1 VPTVLTLTPAFG
13 GARYGPFSSG
23 NVSIGSDPQCQVL
36 VDAQRGVLPLHAWIT
51 ERPGGWTL
59 HPGVPDAKLC
69 VSRRGAR
76 PSPVS
81 APVDL
86 SEGDG
91 FTLGDRTGV
100 AFLVSSSEGAT
111 SSSARTQPASPA
123 RAAAGISGPT
133 ARPSGPTPRGSGPS
147 AAPRRAPSG
156 PRNRMPTADAFA
168 DEAMRMAEVELMR
181 RGPFQQVRQLAY
193 RYRTGALFQPRF
205 ILLTLFALVSGSFV
219 TCSGIAASVWA
230 FLH

>member
-13 GARYGPFSSG
+13 GARYGPFTSG

-36 VDAQRGVLPLHAWIT
+36 VDAQRGVLPLHAWVT

-81 APVDL
+81 GPVDL

-100 AFLVSSSEGAT
+100 AFLVSSAG
-111 SSSARTQPASPA
+111 SSAASTIRTPPASPGRPSSA
-123 RAAAGISGPT
+123 STGRPTVSGPV
-133 ARPSGPTPRGSGPS
+133 ASS
-147 AAPRRAPSG
+147 APPRRTASG

-205 ILLTLFALVSGSFV
+205 ILLTLFAVVSGSFV
-219 TCSGIAASVWA
+219 TCSGIAASLWA